1 MCSVQGGQGEEKVE
15 RGELT
20 SERRDGA
27 QYAAFQYTFRLAWV
41 LAPHALYL
49 CWVRAVVRSGE
60 QFCVPA
66 SRAVA

>member
-20 SERRDGA
+20 SERRDCA
-27 QYAAFQYTFRLAWV
+27 QYAAFQYALGLAGV
-41 LAPHALYL
+41 FASHALDL

>member
-20 SERRDGA
+20 SERRDCP
-27 QYAAFQYTFRLAWV
+27 QYPAFQYTLGLAWV

-49 CWVRAVVRSGE
+49 CWVRAIVCSGE
-60 QFCVPA
+60 QLCVPV

>member
-20 SERRDGA
+20 SERRDCA

-41 LAPHALYL
+41 FASHALDL
-49 CWVRAVVRSGE
+49 CWVRAVVCSGE
-60 QFCVPA
+60 QLCVPV